1 MLGLGRGTAGLTTGV
16 LSGVT
21 GSVAGVGAAVTKN
34 VSLLSGDASY
44 IAERERRRQR
54 FDAGA
59 GGAGAGVVAGGTEIA
74 RLVEGVGGI
83 FTKPIE
89 GAQEGGA
96 LGFFKGV
103 GQGIVGAAV
112 KPVVGVT
119 DGVMTALQGVS
130 NTLADAKARTPPR
143 RRRRRL
149 APRERARR
157 AAARARALP
166 SPRPRSARRPRP
178 PRAQR
183 DDLRRAVL
191 RPARRARARRQLSRV
206 DLALRVKSSAFL
218 IGGGASGE
226 HSGERAPFADVV
238 CSLRAIAIVLS
249 APWPPQKTRACLARA
264 ARAPPLLDDHRTCS
278 SSALAQAFRFCGR
291 AWPPIP
297 PCICSCASQHGAARD

>member
-1 MLGLGRGTAGLTTGV
+1 M

-34 VSLLSGDASY
+34 VSLLSADASY

-74 RLVEGVGGI
+74 RGLVEGVGGI

-130 NTLADAKARTPPR
+130 NTLADAKAHAPR

-149 APRERARR
+149 APLEHSDARLLVPYAPVYEAEEREEAE
-157 AAARARALP
+157 ATARASETIFDAL
-166 SPRPRSARRPRP
+166 
-178 PRAQR
+178 
-183 DDLRRAVL
+183 
-191 RPARRARARRQLSRV
+191 
-206 DLALRVKSSAFL
+206 F
-218 IGGGASGE
+218 
-226 HSGERAPFADVV
+226 
-238 CSLRAIAIVLS
+238 
-249 APWPPQKTRACLARA
+249 
-264 ARAPPLLDDHRTCS
+264 
-278 SSALAQAFRFCGR
+278 
-291 AWPPIP
+291 
-297 PCICSCASQHGAARD
+297 